1 MFTRL
6 RTVKAK
12 LTALVGLS
20 IVVILAA
27 LPILSWSLHR
37 QMLDEVD
44 DRVVDARRS
53 FLTELQDDLADLNL
67 AARVLAQD
75 EGTRRA
81 IATRDASRAQKMAST
96 FLSIYP
102 ALDVLLYDR
111 RGLVASVGAESP
123 VRTLSGLG
131 TDPALAAGGFEG
143 VIEHGCEANDAA
155 SPAMVITVP
164 IGSPTLG
171 QAAGEGDGGTAVV
184 CMPLDDGYIANSSVK
199 LGVELALA
207 RGDARFAKSPG
218 FPSGGVAAVGDQAR
232 VADIGDRAWA
242 LASFEATPLRVHDG
256 PPIRVVDALDV
267 TDVQQIIRKN
277 LIFTLL
283 VLLLAGA
290 VSVAIGSRLASIMS
304 RALLRVNV
312 GIKKLAA
319 QEYVHVDGLKTG
331 DELEALA
338 AGFNTMVDGLK
349 ERDNLKTTMGKYMT
363 GSVMSHLLSGAVKLG
378 GETLTVTILFSDIR
392 SFTTISE
399 KMNAQQLVGL
409 LNEYFTEMVGIVMD
423 ADGVVD
429 KYIGDAV
436 MAVFGAP
443 VPKREDA
450 VNAVTAA
457 VRMRQALRALNARL
471 EARGLQPLR
480 TGIGIHTGEV
490 VAGNIGSER
499 RMEYTVIGD
508 AVNLASR
515 LESATKELGV
525 NVLISEDTWKL
536 VKHVVET
543 RPVREITVKGRNQ
556 PVMTYEVIGMKG
568 EAPLE
573 SSAPRGLAEAA
584 RPA

>member
-1 MFTRL
+1 MFKRL

-20 IVVILAA
+20 IVVMLAA
-27 LPILSWSLHR
+27 LPILSWSMHR

-53 FLTELQDDLADLNL
+53 FLTELDDDLADLSL
-67 AARVLAQD
+67 AAEVLAQD
-75 EGTRRA
+75 EGTRHA
-81 IATRDASRAQKMAST
+81 IAAHDVAKARKMAST
-96 FLSIYP
+96 FLVVYP
-102 ALDVLLYDR
+102 ALDVLLFDR
-111 RGLVASVGAESP
+111 AGLLAQVGCESP
-123 VRTLSGLG
+123 VQQVALLG
-131 TDPALAAGGFEG
+131 ANPKIAAGGFEG
-143 VIEHGCEANDAA
+143 VIEHGCESSPNAP
-155 SPAMVITVP
+155 PAMVLTVP
-164 IGSPTLG
+164 IG
-171 QAAGEGDGGTAVV
+171 DGPGAQYGTAVV
-184 CMPLDDGYIANSSVK
+184 CMALDDGYMGNSAVK

-207 RGDARFAKSPG
+207 RGDLRFARSAG
-218 FPSGGVAAVGDQAR
+218 FPSGGVDAVGKHAT

-242 LASFEATPLRVHDG
+242 LATFEATPLKVQSG
-256 PPIRVVDALDV
+256 LPIRVVDALDV
-267 TDVQQIIRKN
+267 TDVQQIIRRN
-277 LIFTLL
+277 LLFAML
-283 VLLLAGA
+283 VLLLTGA
-290 VSVAIGSRLASIMS
+290 VSVTVGARLASMMS

-338 AGFNTMVDGLK
+338 AGFNTMVDGLR

-363 GSVMSHLLSGAVKLG
+363 GAVMAHLLSGKVQLG

-399 KMNAQQLVGL
+399 KMKAQQLVGL

-423 ADGVVD
+423 AGGVVD

-443 VPKREDA
+443 VPKPNDA

-457 VRMRQALRALNARL
+457 VRMRRALRALNIRL
-471 EARGLQPLR
+471 EARGMQPLR

-490 VAGNIGSER
+490 VAGNIGSEQ

-515 LESATKELGV
+515 LETSTKDLGAP
-525 NVLISEDTWKL
+525 VLISEDTWQL
-536 VKHVVET
+536 VKHAVEA
-543 RPVREITVKGRNQ
+543 RPMREITVKGRKQ
-556 PVMTYEVIGMKG
+556 PVMTYEVLGLKG
-568 EAPLE
+568 EALLE
-573 SSAPRGLAEAA
+573 SDAP
-584 RPA
+584 PAGPPSHAPNP